1 MKKYIFI
8 LSVAMLGL
16 TACSSDFLDTAPQNA
31 EDTSVMIE
39 SAENA
44 QLVINGMCKA
54 MSTQYC
60 GSQGWNG
67 EGSIKTWYGNYPG
80 ADFQK
85 CNYAGYVDIF
95 NQTYHLMKS
104 SIYDYFAWYYYYKQ
118 ISNANSIICNIDN
131 ASGTEEDKAFVKAQ
145 ALTFRAYSFFMLSQI
160 IAATTLTVF
169 IKAPQVLTIYP
180 LTYLWNIIV
189 KRDKLK
195 YVMT

>member
-1 MKKYIFI
+1 MKKYIYI
-8 LSVAMLGL
+8 LSVAALGL
-16 TACSSDFLDTAPQNA
+16 TACNSDYLDTTPQNA

-44 QLVINGMCKA
+44 ELVINGMCKA

-118 ISNANSIICNIDN
+118 VSNANSIICNIDN
-131 ASGTEEDKAFVKAQ
+131 AILHVVAD
-145 ALTFRAYSFFMLSQI
+145 LL
-160 IAATTLTVF
+160 
-169 IKAPQVLTIYP
+169 PP
-180 LTYLWNIIV
+180 LE
-189 KRDKLK
+189 
-195 YVMT
+195 